1 MPGGARSSLPR
12 AGGAAVAALRWLDHR
27 FDAAFGSVHNPL
39 RQLGAL
45 GFLFL
50 WLLVVSGVYLYTVID
65 TSASGA
71 YPSIDRLARDAWGL
85 GGVLRSVHRY
95 AADGFV
101 VVMLLHLAREW
112 LAGHSHGFR
121 AFSWWTGVPLTA
133 FAFVCAVGGFWLNW
147 DQLGQ
152 YSAVA
157 SAEWLDALPFFGSPM
172 TRNFLQPGAVS
183 DRLFSLF
190 IFIHLGVPLLLVFGL
205 WFHVQR
211 ISRAAILPSR
221 PLALGSVMVL
231 IALAL
236 AVPVRSHAPADLGVV
251 PGTLALDW
259 LLLFIHPLAD
269 ATSATTVWW
278 FVGAAFALLIGWPML
293 PRRAARAPVARVDPA
308 NCNGCR
314 RCFDDCPY
322 AAVTMVPHPNQRVG
336 RQLAQVNADL
346 CASCGICVGACP
358 SSTPFRG
365 RGSAAELVTGI
376 DMPSAPIGAL
386 RRRLQHGL
394 AQLRGPER
402 IVVFGCDRGARV
414 ETLAGPDVLPL
425 SLMCIGV
432 LPPSFIEYALR
443 DGASAV
449 LVSGCR
455 AGGCEFRHGQ
465 RWTEQRLAGTRE
477 PHLRAQVPRERVA
490 TCWADAGDEDELRAR
505 VQQLRLTSARDM
517 GTGTPSST
525 ATAAVATT
533 AATATAE
540 VAPPEAISR
549 ARGDAP

>member
-1 MPGGARSSLPR
+1 MSTGANPSVAR
-12 AGGAAVAALRWLDHR
+12 AGGAAALRWLDHR
-27 FDAAFGSVHNPL
+27 FDAAFGSQHNPL
-39 RQLGAL
+39 RQLGAI
-45 GFLFL
+45 GFLML
-50 WLLVVSGVYLYTVID
+50 WVLVISGVYLYAVID

-71 YPSIDRLARDAWGL
+71 YPSIDRLSHEAWGL
-85 GGVLRSVHRY
+85 GGLLRSVHRY
-95 AADGFV
+95 AADAFV
-101 VVMLLHLAREW
+101 AAMLLHLAREW
-112 LAGHSHGFR
+112 LVGHAHGVR
-121 AFSWWTGVPLTA
+121 SFSWWTGVPLLA
-133 FAFVCAVGGFWLNW
+133 FGFVCAIGGFWLNW

-152 YSAVA
+152 YSALA
-157 SAEWLDALPFFGSPM
+157 TAEWLDALPFFGSPM

-190 IFIHLGVPLLLVFGL
+190 VFIHLGVPLLLVFGL

-211 ISRAAILPSR
+211 INRAASFPTR
-221 PLALGSVMVL
+221 RLALGSVAAL

-236 AVPVRSHAPADLGVV
+236 AAPVHSHAPADLGVV

-259 LLLFIHPLAD
+259 LLLFIHPLTE
-269 ATSATTVWW
+269 ATSAVTVWGL
-278 FVGAAFALLIGWPML
+278 VGAMFVLLVGWPLL
-293 PRRAARAPVARVDPA
+293 PRRAARVPVARVDPA

-322 AAVTMVPHPNQRVG
+322 AAVTMVPHPNQPKQSLG
-336 RQLAQVNADL
+336 RQLAQVNTDL

-358 SSTPFRG
+358 SSTPFR
-365 RGSAAELVTGI
+365 SSAELVTGI

-386 RRRLQHGL
+386 RRRLQEGL
-394 AQLRGPER
+394 AQVSGPDR

-455 AGGCEFRHGQ
+455 AGGCEFRLGQ

-477 PHLRAQVPRERVA
+477 PHLRAQVPRERVT
-490 TCWADAGDEDELRAR
+490 TCWADAGDEDELRACLQR
-505 VQQLRLTSARDM
+505 LRRAR
-517 GTGTPSST
+517 
-525 ATAAVATT
+525 A
-533 AATATAE
+533 AATADASTPAT
-540 VAPPEAISR
+540 VA
-549 ARGDAP
+549 AP